1 MKKKM
6 IYLSGLVL
14 LSVLT
19 MSMSLLPGDIYQVG
33 DVVADFEL
41 ESVDDKMI
49 SLSDYMGDGGLI
61 LVFTCNTCP
70 YAQLYENRLID
81 LHQTFAEQGFPV
93 LAVNPNDPI
102 SKPGDGFAQMKER
115 ATEKGFP
122 FPYLFDAEQTVFPKF
137 GATRTPEVFLLDAN
151 RVLRYTGAIDDN
163 PKDAASVQKAYVRD
177 AIEAIK
183 NGNNPEPAKTK
194 AIGCGI
200 KVKKV

>member
-1 MKKKM
+1 MKKM
-6 IYLSGLVL
+6 IYFSGLFLV
-14 LSVLT
+14 SVLA
-19 MSMSLLPGDIYQVG
+19 MSMSLLPGTAYQVG

-41 ESVDDKMI
+41 KGVDDKMI

-70 YAQLYENRLID
+70 YAQLYEDRLIE
-81 LHQTFAEQGFPV
+81 LHQTFAERGFPV

-102 SKPGDGFAQMKER
+102 SKPGDGFAQMKQR
-115 ATEKGFP
+115 ATEKEFP
-122 FPYLFDAEQTVFPKF
+122 FPYLFDADQIVFPKF

-163 PKDAASVQKAYVRD
+163 PKDAASVQKAYVRE
-177 AIEAIK
+177 AIEAIQ
-183 NGNNPEPAKTK
+183 NGNSPEPTKTK

-200 KVKKV
+200 KVKKA